1 MSRVGPAVV
10 VTLVVVGLLGCGARY
25 PDLLVVQRSGSIP
38 GARLTLLVNDG
49 GTVRCNGG
57 RERRLGDPNLLL
69 ARDIVRGLEREAR
82 RRRTLPP
89 GPGSILRYRLRM
101 EEGTVNFSDTSTGAR
116 GGAFAQAQ
124 LFTRRVAQQVCGL
137 QR

>member
-1 MSRVGPAVV
+1 MSRAAVA
-10 VTLVVVGLLGCGARY
+10 LVVALAGVGFPGCGARY
-25 PDLLVVQRSGSIP
+25 PDLLVVERSGSIP

-49 GTVRCNGG
+49 GTVRCNGR

-69 ARDIVRGLEREAR
+69 ARDIVRGLERDAR

-101 EEGTVNFSDTSTGAR
+101 EEGTVEFSDTSTGAQ
-116 GGAFAQAQ
+116 GGAFGQAQ

>member
-1 MSRVGPAVV
+1 MSHGAGA
-10 VTLVVVGLLGCGARY
+10 LVAGLIAVGLLGCGARY

-38 GARLTLLVNDG
+38 GAALTLLINDG
-49 GTVRCNGG
+49 GTVRCNGR

-69 ARDIVRGLEREAR
+69 ARDIVRGLERDAR
-82 RRRTLPP
+82 QGRRLPP
-89 GPGSILRYRLRM
+89 GPGSILRYRMRM
-101 EEGTVNFSDTSTGAR
+101 EEGTVEFSDTSAGAH

-137 QR
+137 PR